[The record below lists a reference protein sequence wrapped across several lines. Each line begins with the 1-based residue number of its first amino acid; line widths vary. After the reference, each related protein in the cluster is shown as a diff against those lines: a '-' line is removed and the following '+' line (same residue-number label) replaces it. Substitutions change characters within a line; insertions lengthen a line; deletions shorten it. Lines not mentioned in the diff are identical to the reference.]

1 MTTTMVMA
9 TTLGEGDTVGK
20 AGGRWERRRD
30 LMGLFFSFVRESRCV
45 CVCLSRA
52 CFTSSPTVGMLRGL
66 MGPLCVSEWMDG
78 AWIRSAVDGWINR

>member
-45 CVCLSRA
+45 CVSVARVFHVESNGRNASR
-52 CFTSSPTVGMLRGL
+52 L
-66 MGPLCVSEWMDG
+66 DG
-78 AWIRSAVDGWINR
+78 SVVRFGVDGRGVDTVCS